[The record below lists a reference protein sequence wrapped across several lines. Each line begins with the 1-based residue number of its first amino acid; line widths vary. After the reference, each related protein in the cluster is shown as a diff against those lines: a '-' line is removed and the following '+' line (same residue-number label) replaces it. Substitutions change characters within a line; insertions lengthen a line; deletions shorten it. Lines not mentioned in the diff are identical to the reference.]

1 MTQALKHTMGEQ
13 AASPFNRL
21 IYDAVVQGVF
31 GRYADGDA
39 LAAVAE
45 VVEPALG

>member
-1 MTQALKHTMGEQ
+1 MAGQ

-21 IYDAVVQGVF
+21 VYDAAVQEVF